1 MSIYSGLDICICK
14 RVLPSFK
21 KFCTPVWIG
30 ACSCEYEHT
39 FVNLSLPFLV
49 ITYTF
54 ATLLIPM

>member
-30 ACSCEYEHT
+30 ACSCEYEHA

-54 ATLLIPM
+54 ATLLIPI